1 MPLRK
6 FRSVE
11 EMDELRRE
19 LWCDEPDAEYFGRV
33 GELWELSSR
42 LNPRQFPSG
51 VFKYRSLEE
60 AQADRDRLL
69 TEHVR
74 QLWRSRLE
82 GDALRIVQEGRHG
95 GPSGA
100 K

>member
-1 MPLRK
+1 MPLKK

-11 EMDELRRE
+11 EMDEHRRE
-19 LWCDEPDAEYFGRV
+19 LWCDEPDAEYFQRV
-33 GELWELSSR
+33 AELWELSSR
-42 LNPRQFPSG
+42 TNPRTFPSG

-74 QLWRSRLE
+74 RLRRSRSE
-82 GDALRIVQEGRHG
+82 SGAMRIVQEGRR
-95 GPSGA
+95 
-100 K
+100 

>member
-11 EMDELRRE
+11 EMDEQRRE
-19 LWCDEPDAEYFGRV
+19 LWCDEPEAEYFKRV
-33 GELWELSSR
+33 GELWDLSSR
-42 LNPRQFPSG
+42 INPRRFPRG
-51 VFKYRSLEE
+51 VFKYRNLEE

-74 QLWRSRLE
+74 QLWRSRIE
-82 GDALRIVQEGRHG
+82 NGTMRIVQNGRRHD
-95 GPSGA
+95 A
-100 K
+100 